1 LPRLVASSGAAIGV
15 MDLRAMAVVGAAAR
29 PLQVKHT
36 QGGEGDRSVR
46 ITVETVVKADSNA
59 VWRAWNDPED
69 IEQWNAASDDC
80 TRLER
85 RRLA

>member
-1 LPRLVASSGAAIGV
+1 
-15 MDLRAMAVVGAAAR
+15 
-29 PLQVKHT
+29 
-36 QGGEGDRSVR
+36 VR